1 MRLLLDTHAFLWF
14 INDSPELSATARNL
28 MEDSSSDL
36 LLSHASVWEMA
47 IKISLGKLDTPQP
60 FDQFIDTQLQANQ
73 IALLHLSVQQIARLV
88 TLPFHHRD
96 PFDRLLAV
104 QALNENL
111 PLLSRD
117 SIFDAYG
124 VQRLWM

>member
-47 IKISLGKLDTPQP
+47 IKISLET
-60 FDQFIDTQLQANQ
+60 I
-73 IALLHLSVQQIARLV
+73 
-88 TLPFHHRD
+88 
-96 PFDRLLAV
+96 
-104 QALNENL
+104 
-111 PLLSRD
+111 
-117 SIFDAYG
+117 
-124 VQRLWM
+124 

>member
-14 INDSPELSATARNL
+14 INDSPELSAKVRSF

-47 IKISLGKLDTPQP
+47 IKISLGKLNTPQP
-60 FDQFIDTQLQANQ
+60 FDEFIDGQLQANQ
-73 IALLHLSVQQIARLV
+73 ITLLHLSVQQIARLI
-88 TLPFHHRD
+88 TLPFHHHD

-104 QALNENL
+104 QALNEDL
-111 PLLSRD
+111 PLISRD
-117 SIFDAYG
+117 SIFDTYG
-124 VQRLWM
+124 VQRLWL